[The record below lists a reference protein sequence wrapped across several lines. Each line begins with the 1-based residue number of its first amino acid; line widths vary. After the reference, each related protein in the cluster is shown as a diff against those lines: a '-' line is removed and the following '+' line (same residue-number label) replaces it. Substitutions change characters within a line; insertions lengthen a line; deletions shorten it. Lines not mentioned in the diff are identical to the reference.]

1 MSTRWLLC
9 GGDFCAFNLGFLASP
24 LSATQEIGCCN
35 YGVGASGFGW
45 HSTAR
50 EVADKLGKRLD
61 GQMAIV
67 TGANN
72 GVGLE
77 TAKTFYELGATVIL
91 ACRNADRAGA
101 AKKTIEAEAR
111 PQEGRALGSLLFIPF
126 DAASLKSVEAFA
138 AKINEMTMPLTVLVC
153 NAGVMGTPF
162 SLTEDG
168 LETQYQVNYLS
179 HHYLT
184 LLLADKLK
192 TSSPTPARVINVS
205 SISHAWV
212 PFPGGCCGP
221 CCSVFCCYGGFDL
234 TGKRFPAQSAG
245 CCGYEPFEDYAY
257 SKASQIIDAAEL
269 DRRVF
274 KETNVA
280 VVSLAPG
287 MSVESKITEGSA
299 CLRCLGTYTPMFS
312 VFGAIVG
319 KSLPRM
325 ASTIIYAALY
335 DDVAGG
341 THFRNVNKTLPYGPA
356 RDPMGLFGAQLW
368 SLSNKVCLSRQ
379 LIICDYA

>member
-1 MSTRWLLC
+1 MSKRLCLC

-24 LSATQEIGCCN
+24 FSACHEIGCCN
-35 YGVGASGFGW
+35 CGVGASGFGW

-77 TAKTFYELGATVIL
+77 TAKVLYELGATVIL
-91 ACRNADRAGA
+91 ACRNAKRAEA
-101 AKKTIEAEAR
+101 AKLTIESEAETKQGA
-111 PQEGRALGSLLFIPF
+111 ALGSLLIIPF
-126 DAASLKSVEAFA
+126 DASSLKSVESFA
-138 AKINEMTMPLTVLVC
+138 AQVNTLPQPLTLLVC
-153 NAGVMGTPF
+153 NAGIMGTPF

-168 LETQYQVNYLS
+168 LESQYQVNYLS

-192 TSSPTPARVINVS
+192 AASPVPARVINIS

-221 CCSVFCCYGGFDL
+221 CCSVLCCYGGFDL
-234 TGKRFPAQSAG
+234 SGKRFPAQSDG
-245 CCGYEPFEDYAY
+245 CCAYEPFEDYAY
-257 SKASQIIDAAEL
+257 SKACQVISAAEL
-269 DRRVF
+269 QRRVF
-274 KETNVA
+274 KDTNVVA
-280 VVSLAPG
+280 VSVAPG
-287 MSVESKITEGSA
+287 MSVESKITEGSS
-299 CLRCLGTYTPMFS
+299 CLRCLGNYTPMFS
-312 VFGAIVG
+312 IFGAIVG

-325 ASTIIYAALY
+325 ASTVVYAGLVDNA
-335 DDVAGG
+335 AGG
-341 THFRNVNKTLPYGPA
+341 DHFRNTNKSQPYGPA
-356 RDPMGLFGAQLW
+356 RDPMGLHGAQLW
-368 SLSNKVCLSRQ
+368 ELSNKVCFF
-379 LIICDYA
+379 AFFV